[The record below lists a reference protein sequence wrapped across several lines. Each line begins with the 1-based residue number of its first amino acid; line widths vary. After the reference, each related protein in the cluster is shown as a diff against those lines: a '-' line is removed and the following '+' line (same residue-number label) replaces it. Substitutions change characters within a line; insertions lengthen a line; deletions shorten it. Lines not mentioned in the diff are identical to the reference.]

1 MEPCPNPSPEP
12 AQGANAQDRFF
23 ALTLQTLERLRATQ
37 WDAIATV
44 AGWLGEA
51 LARDGWLYVFGT
63 GHSHLVA
70 EEVFYR
76 AGGLAHA
83 VPMLDPRIMLHENAI
98 QATYTEREPGF
109 AARLIAHYPVAPGD
123 VLIVVS
129 NSGRNAVPIE
139 MALAGREKG
148 LRVAAI
154 LNRAQS
160 DAWPS
165 RHPSGKKLA
174 DVAEV
179 VIDNC
184 GPNGD
189 AWLHLP
195 GMPGPIGSTS
205 SLVGLLIIQLI
216 QVRAVELALARGV
229 APEMYISSN
238 TAGDPHNERL
248 LEKYRHR
255 IRHL

>member
-1 MEPCPNPSPEP
+1 MS
-12 AQGANAQDRFF
+12 AMDQFF
-23 ALTLQTLERLRATQ
+23 ATAQATIARLRETQ
-37 WDAIATV
+37 WNPLATV
-44 AGWLGEA
+44 AGWLGDA

-83 VPMLDPRIMLHENAI
+83 VPMLDPRVMLHENAI
-98 QATYTEREPGF
+98 EATYTERESGF
-109 AARLIAHYPVAPGD
+109 AAQHLARYPVAAGD

-139 MALAGREKG
+139 MALLGREKG
-148 LRVAAI
+148 MRVAAL

-165 RHPSGKKLA
+165 RHPSGQKLA

-189 AWLHLP
+189 AWLRLP
-195 GMPGPIGSTS
+195 GMPDAIGSTS
-205 SLVGLLIIQLI
+205 SMIGMLVIQLI
-216 QVRAVELALARGV
+216 LVQAVEQALARGV
-229 APEMYISSN
+229 VPEMYISSN
-238 TAGDPHNERL
+238 TQGDDHNERL
-248 LEKYRHR
+248 LQKYKTR

>member
-1 MEPCPNPSPEP
+1 MSATDELFTT
-12 AQGANAQDRFF
+12 AQAT
-23 ALTLQTLERLRATQ
+23 LTRLRATQ
-37 WDAIATV
+37 WEAITTV
-44 AGWLGEA
+44 GNWLGDA

-83 VPMLDPRIMLHENAI
+83 VPMLDSRVMLHENAI
-98 QATYTEREPGF
+98 EATYTEREQGF
-109 AARLIAHYPVAPGD
+109 AAQLLAHYPVAAGD
-123 VLIVVS
+123 VLVVVS

-139 MALAGREKG
+139 MALLGREKG

-165 RHPSGKKLA
+165 RHPSGRKLA

-189 AWLHLP
+189 AWLKLE
-195 GMPGPIGSTS
+195 GMPDAVGSTS
-205 SLVGLLIIQLI
+205 SMVGLLIIQLI
-216 QVRAVELALARGV
+216 LVRAVEVSLAHGV

-238 TAGDPHNERL
+238 TRGDDHNERL
-248 LEKYRHR
+248 LQKYRSR

>member
-1 MEPCPNPSPEP
+1 MNAMEQLFET
-12 AQGANAQDRFF
+12 ARATLDR
-23 ALTLQTLERLRATQ
+23 LKATQ
-37 WDAIATV
+37 WSKIATV
-44 AGWLGEA
+44 GEWLGES

-83 VPMLDPRIMLHENAI
+83 VPMLDPRVMLHEKAI
-98 QATYTEREPGF
+98 EATYTERELGF
-109 AARLIAHYPVAPGD
+109 AAQMLSHYPVAAGD
-123 VLIVVS
+123 VLVVVS

-139 MALAGREKG
+139 MAMLGREKG

-154 LNRAQS
+154 LNQTQS

-165 RHPSGKKLA
+165 RHPSGRKLA

-189 AWLHLP
+189 AWLKLD
-195 GMPGPIGSTS
+195 GMPDAVGSTS
-205 SLVGLLIIQLI
+205 SMVGLLIIQLI
-216 QVRAVELALARGV
+216 LVRAVEVSLARGV

-238 TAGDPHNERL
+238 TRGDDHNERL
-248 LEKYRHR
+248 LHKYKSR

>member
-1 MEPCPNPSPEP
+1 M
-12 AQGANAQDRFF
+12 
-23 ALTLQTLERLRATQ
+23 TTLERFFDITQATLNRLRETQ
-37 WDAIATV
+37 WDNIGTV
-44 AGWLGEA
+44 AAWLGDA

-83 VPMLDPRIMLHENAI
+83 VPMLDPRIMLHDHAI
-98 QATYTEREPGF
+98 EATYTERETGF
-109 AARLIAHYPVAPGD
+109 AENMIQHYPVAAGD
-123 VLIVVS
+123 VLVVVS

-139 MALAGREKG
+139 MALAGRTRG
-148 LRVAAI
+148 MRVAAI
-154 LNRAQS
+154 LNRAQN

-165 RHPSGKKLA
+165 RHASGKKLA

-189 AWLHLP
+189 AWLELP
-195 GMPGPIGSTS
+195 GMPAAIGSTS

-238 TAGDPHNERL
+238 TRGDDHNDRL
-248 LEKYRHR
+248 LQKYKSR

>member
-1 MEPCPNPSPEP
+1 MNTMDQFFGV
-12 AQGANAQDRFF
+12 AQ
-23 ALTLQTLERLRATQ
+23 QTLARLRETQ
-37 WDAIATV
+37 WDNLATV
-44 AGWLGEA
+44 AGWLGDA

-70 EEVFYR
+70 EEIFYR

-83 VPMLDPRIMLHENAI
+83 VPMLDSRVMLHEDAI
-98 QATYTEREPGF
+98 QATYTEREQGF
-109 AARLIAHYPVAPGD
+109 SARLMAHYPVAAGD

-139 MALAGREKG
+139 MALAGREKDM
-148 LRVAAI
+148 RVAAI
-154 LNRAQS
+154 VSRSQS

-165 RHPSGKKLA
+165 RHPSGRKLA

-189 AWLHLP
+189 AWLQLP
-195 GMPGPIGSTS
+195 GMPGAIGSTS
-205 SLVGLLIIQLI
+205 SMVGLLIIQLI
-216 QVRAVELALARGV
+216 QVRAVELALAKGV

-238 TAGDPHNERL
+238 TSGDDHNDRL
-248 LEKYRHR
+248 LHKYKSR

>member
-1 MEPCPNPSPEP
+1 MEPRPTPPPEP
-12 AQGANAQDRFF
+12 PESANAQDRFF

-109 AARLIAHYPVAPGD
+109 AAQLIAQYPVAPGD

>member
-1 MEPCPNPSPEP
+1 M
-12 AQGANAQDRFF
+12 NALEDFF
-23 ALTLQTLERLRATQ
+23 TITQTTLGRLRSTQ
-37 WDAIATV
+37 WEAITTV
-44 AGWLGEA
+44 GNWLGES

-83 VPMLDPRIMLHENAI
+83 VPMLDPRVMLHENAI
-98 QATYTEREPGF
+98 QATYTEREQGF
-109 AARLIAHYPVAPGD
+109 AAQLLARYPVAAGD
-123 VLIVVS
+123 VLVVVS

-139 MALAGREKG
+139 MAMLGREKG

-160 DAWPS
+160 DLWPS
-165 RHPSGKKLA
+165 RHPSGRKLA
-174 DVAEV
+174 EVAEV

-184 GPNGD
+184 GPDGD
-189 AWLHLP
+189 AWLKLP
-195 GMPGPIGSTS
+195 GMPDAIGSTS
-205 SLVGLLIIQLI
+205 SMMGLLIIQLVI
-216 QVRAVELALARGV
+216 VHAVEVSLARGV

-238 TAGDPHNERL
+238 TCGDDHNDRL
-248 LEKYRHR
+248 LQKYRSR

>member
-1 MEPCPNPSPEP
+1 MS
-12 AQGANAQDRFF
+12 AMTDFF
-23 ALTLQTLERLRATQ
+23 RTVEATLARLQATQ
-37 WDAIATV
+37 WDAITTV
-44 AGWLGEA
+44 GDWLGEA
-51 LARDGWLYVFGT
+51 LAKEGWLYVFGT

-98 QATYTEREPGF
+98 EATYTEREQGF
-109 AARLIAHYPVAPGD
+109 AAGLLNHYPVAAGD
-123 VLIVVS
+123 VLVVVS
-129 NSGRNAVPIE
+129 NSGRNAAPIE
-139 MALAGREKG
+139 MAMLGRERG

-189 AWLHLP
+189 AWLKLE
-195 GMPGPIGSTS
+195 GMPDAIGSTS
-205 SLVGLLIIQLI
+205 SMAGLLVIQLI
-216 QVRAVELALARGV
+216 LVRAVEVSLARGV

-238 TAGDPHNERL
+238 TRGDDHNERL
-248 LEKYRHR
+248 LQKYRNR

>member
-1 MEPCPNPSPEP
+1 MNAME
-12 AQGANAQDRFF
+12 QFF
-23 ALTLQTLERLRATQ
+23 ATAQATVARLRETQ
-37 WDAIATV
+37 WDALTTV
-44 AGWLGEA
+44 AGWLGDA

-83 VPMLDPRIMLHENAI
+83 VPMLDPRIMMHENAI
-98 QATYTEREPGF
+98 EATYTERESGF
-109 AARLIAHYPVAPGD
+109 AGRLLAQYPVAAGD

-139 MALAGREKG
+139 MAMLGREKG
-148 LRVAAI
+148 LRVAA
-154 LNRAQS
+154 LLCRAQS

-189 AWLHLP
+189 AWLRLP
-195 GMPGPIGSTS
+195 GMPDAIGSTS
-205 SLVGLLIIQLI
+205 SMIGLLAIQLI
-216 QVRAVELALARGV
+216 LVQAVENALARGV
-229 APEMYISSN
+229 VPEMYISSN
-238 TAGDPHNERL
+238 TQGDDHNDRL
-248 LEKYRHR
+248 LQKYKGR

>member
-1 MEPCPNPSPEP
+1 MNAME
-12 AQGANAQDRFF
+12 RFF
-23 ALTLQTLERLRATQ
+23 EIAQQTLARVRATQ
-37 WDAIATV
+37 WNNLTTV
-44 AGWLGEA
+44 AGWLGDA

-98 QATYTEREPGF
+98 EATYTEREAGF
-109 AARLIAHYPVAPGD
+109 AAKLIQHYPVAAGD

-139 MALAGREKG
+139 MALAGRERG
-148 LRVAAI
+148 MRVAAI

-179 VIDNC
+179 VLDNC

-189 AWLHLP
+189 AWLQLP
-195 GMPGPIGSTS
+195 GMPGAIGSTS
-205 SLVGLLIIQLI
+205 SMIGLLMIQLI
-216 QVRAVELALARGV
+216 QVQAVEHALARGV

-238 TAGDPHNERL
+238 TSGDDHNDRL
-248 LEKYRHR
+248 LQKYKSR

>member
-1 MEPCPNPSPEP
+1 MNAME
-12 AQGANAQDRFF
+12 QFF
-23 ALTLQTLERLRATQ
+23 ATVQTTVARFRETQ
-37 WDAIATV
+37 WDALATV
-44 AGWLGEA
+44 AGWLGDA

-83 VPMLDPRIMLHENAI
+83 VPMLDPRIMVHENAI
-98 QATYTEREPGF
+98 QATYTERESGF
-109 AARLIAHYPVAPGD
+109 AAGLLAQYPVAAGD

-139 MALAGREKG
+139 MALLGREKG
-148 LRVAAI
+148 LRVAAL
-154 LNRAQS
+154 LNRTQS

-189 AWLHLP
+189 AWLRLP
-195 GMPGPIGSTS
+195 GMPDAIGSTS
-205 SLVGLLIIQLI
+205 SMVGLLAIQLI
-216 QVRAVELALARGV
+216 LVQAVEHALARGV
-229 APEMYISSN
+229 TPEMYISSN
-238 TAGDPHNERL
+238 TQGDDHNDRL
-248 LEKYRHR
+248 LQKYKSR

>member
-1 MEPCPNPSPEP
+1 MEMEPPPAPPPETGT
-12 AQGANAQDRFF
+12 ALDRFF
-23 ALTLQTLERLRATQ
+23 AITLDTLHRLRATQ
-37 WDAIATV
+37 GDALETV

-98 QATYTEREPGF
+98 QATYTERESGF
-109 AARLIAHYPVAPGD
+109 AAQLIAHYPVAPGD

-165 RHPSGKKLA
+165 RHPSGWKLA

-179 VIDNC
+179 VLDNC

-189 AWLHLP
+189 AWLQFP

-238 TAGDPHNERL
+238 TRGDDHNERL

>member
-1 MEPCPNPSPEP
+1 MNAME
-12 AQGANAQDRFF
+12 RFF
-23 ALTLQTLERLRATQ
+23 GLAQQTLARVRATQ
-37 WDAIATV
+37 WENLATV
-44 AGWLGEA
+44 AGWLGDA
-51 LARDGWLYVFGT
+51 LVRDGWLYVFGT

-98 QATYTEREPGF
+98 AATYTEREAGF
-109 AARLIAHYPVAPGD
+109 AAQLIAHYPVAAGD

-139 MALAGREKG
+139 MALAGRERG

-179 VIDNC
+179 VLDNC

-189 AWLHLP
+189 AWLSLP
-195 GMPGPIGSTS
+195 GMPGAIGSTS
-205 SLVGLLIIQLI
+205 SMIGLLMIQLI
-216 QVRAVELALARGV
+216 QVQAVEHALARGV

-238 TAGDPHNERL
+238 TRGDDHNDRL
-248 LEKYRHR
+248 LQKYKSR